1 MNKME
6 QEQLEVIEH
15 INYQLKTSIFNQ
27 FESYE
32 HTEYINGQE
41 VVSEINREK
50 HLEYIMKWC
59 LQELENNFDYE
70 EEK

>member
-1 MNKME
+1 MN
-6 QEQLEVIEH
+6 QEQLEVLEH

-41 VVSEINREK
+41 VVSTISREK
-50 HLEYIMKWC
+50 HLELIMKWAV
-59 LQELENNFDYE
+59 QELEKKFNINE
-70 EEK
+70 ENE